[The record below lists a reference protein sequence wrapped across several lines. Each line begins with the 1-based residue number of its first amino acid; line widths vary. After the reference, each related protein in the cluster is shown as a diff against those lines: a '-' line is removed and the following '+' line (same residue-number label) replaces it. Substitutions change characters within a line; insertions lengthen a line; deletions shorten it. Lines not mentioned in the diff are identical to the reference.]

1 VTEFETQN
9 TVDVVIDD
17 RSLTEAKADVE
28 DALSSVPL
36 DVQAEVSGAGSGSEV
51 AARDRARQRQLLTD
65 QTSSIEE
72 LSETFEETDIEAE
85 WQEEHE
91 LSRERNRLLE
101 QLVNAQEEGNFDRAA
116 RAGGGLL
123 GGGAAILG
131 GGALLGIGALS
142 SVLSSFSWPSLPE
155 FSWPELP
162 DLPPPPEPD
171 WHPLDVVE
179 PDPVEVGEPK
189 EQPVEDPKEQPVE
202 DPKEQPVAD
211 PKEQPVED
219 PKEQPV
225 EDPEP
230 VETPQP
236 DWVPIE
242 IGTPELSTDG
252 VADGIGSSIGLP
264 EMLLGGASAA
274 AGFAGIKAIQNI
286 GGSAAGP
293 AASGG
298 AFLTP
303 EGVGV
308 TDPEGLNQRR
318 QAINQR
324 TPDWANLSEIPE
336 DKYPG
341 SVFSA
346 EGRQAQG
353 KALQDAA
360 SRIEDAISN
369 FLDGNTTDNN
379 PQQRNDINV
388 ESNVTVEGAT
398 RQEVERAAEEAK
410 REALRELNREISG
423 RVR

>member
-1 VTEFETQN
+1 MTEFETQN

-101 QLVNAQEEGNFDRAA
+101 QLVDAQEEGNFDRAA

-162 DLPPPPEPD
+162 DLSPPPEPD

-179 PDPVEVGEPK
+179 PDPVEVGE
-189 EQPVEDPKEQPVE
+189 PKEQPVE

-264 EMLLGGASAA
+264 EILLGGAASA
-274 AGFAGIKAIQNI
+274 FGIEAIRSI
-286 GGSAAGP
+286 GASTGGS

-303 EGVGV
+303 EGLGL
-308 TDPEGLNQRR
+308 TDPEGMNRRR

-324 TPDWANLSEIPE
+324 TPDWANLPEIPE
-336 DKYPG
+336 DKYSG

-346 EGRQAQG
+346 EGRQAQAEG
-353 KALQDAA
+353 FQNAA
-360 SRIEDAISN
+360 SRIEEAINS
-369 FLDGNTTDNN
+369 FLDDGGGNDDNS
-379 PQQRNDINV
+379 QQRTDIRV

-398 RQEVERAAEEAK
+398 K
-410 REALRELNREISG
+410 REVKRAMEKSKEDALREFNRKISG

>member
-1 VTEFETQN
+1 MATEFEVQN
-9 TVDVVIDD
+9 TIDVVIDD

-28 DALSSVPL
+28 EALSSVPM
-36 DVQAEVSGAGSGSEV
+36 DVQAEVSGAGGGSEV
-51 AARDRARQRQLLTD
+51 AARDRARQRQLLTN

-72 LSETFEETDIEAE
+72 LRETLEETDVETE
-85 WQEEHE
+85 WQEQHA

-101 QLVNAQEEGNFDRAA
+101 QLVDAQEEGNFDRAA

-142 SVLSSFSWPSLPE
+142 SVLSNFSWPSLPNFE
-155 FSWPELP
+155 PP
-162 DLPPPPEPD
+162 DWLPPRVPEPD
-171 WHPLDVVE
+171 WHPLNVVD
-179 PDPVEVGEPK
+179 PDPVEVGE
-189 EQPVEDPKEQPVE
+189 PKEQPVE

-230 VETPQP
+230 VEAPQP

-264 EMLLGGASAA
+264 EILLGGASAA

-286 GGSAAGP
+286 GAPAAGP
-293 AASGG
+293 SASGG

-303 EGVGV
+303 ESVGV
-308 TDPEGLNQRR
+308 TNPAGINRRR

-336 DKYPG
+336 DKYSG

-360 SRIEDAISN
+360 GRIEDAISN
-369 FLDGNTTDNN
+369 FLDGSTTDDN
-379 PQQRNDINV
+379 PQQRNDISV
-388 ESNVTVEGAT
+388 ESNVTVDGAT
-398 RQEVERAAEEAK
+398 RQEVKRAAEEAK
-410 REALRELNREISG
+410 REALREFNQEISG